1 MSWLILVD
9 HDRDLSNADTP
20 HKVMTTR
27 DYLSRPQLF
36 GNSKPKIIN
45 LARGYSYQGAGYYCS
60 LLAEARG
67 HRIIPTVEVIA
78 ELSRKTLYDR
88 ALPELQE
95 SLNRCLAKAG
105 EAMPAGPMKLLIC
118 FGQVQS
124 PALAPFA
131 RLLFDWFRV
140 PVLRVTG
147 MGDGRRQIDRISA
160 AGVNALAP
168 EERIFFLEAMNQHTR
183 GTWRD
188 AKARAQAKYTLAVL
202 IDPEEELAP
211 SSQASLRHFARIA
224 ARMSIEVEPIHK
236 GDLDRLAEYDALFIR
251 ATTKIDNFTYRFA
264 RRAQQE
270 GMPVIDDP
278 QSMIRCTNKVYLAER
293 LSAAGVATP
302 KTVVVQSLKDAEG
315 LGDQL
320 GWPVV
325 LKTPDGAFSRGVFK
339 CDDGAALK
347 ERLKSLLDESDLLI
361 AQAFLPT
368 NFDWRVGV
376 LDGEPL
382 FACQYHMVKR
392 HWQIVRHEA
401 GKTPDEGGFTTVA
414 LDETPLG
421 VVETAVKAAR
431 LMGNGLYGVDLK
443 QTPDGVFVIEVNDNP
458 DLNHGVED
466 AREKD
471 AVWEKLVRW
480 YWDRLE
486 A

>member
-1 MSWLILVD
+1 
-9 HDRDLSNADTP
+9 
-20 HKVMTTR
+20 
-27 DYLSRPQLF
+27 
-36 GNSKPKIIN
+36 
-45 LARGYSYQGAGYYCS
+45 
-60 LLAEARG
+60 
-67 HRIIPTVEVIA
+67 
-78 ELSRKTLYDR
+78 
-88 ALPELQE
+88 
-95 SLNRCLAKAG
+95 
-105 EAMPAGPMKLLIC
+105 
-118 FGQVQS
+118 
-124 PALAPFA
+124 
-131 RLLFDWFRV
+131 
-140 PVLRVTG
+140 
-147 MGDGRRQIDRISA
+147 
-160 AGVNALAP
+160 
-168 EERIFFLEAMNQHTR
+168 
-183 GTWRD
+183 
-188 AKARAQAKYTLAVL
+188 
-202 IDPEEELAP
+202 
-211 SSQASLRHFARIA
+211 
-224 ARMSIEVEPIHK
+224 
-236 GDLDRLAEYDALFIR
+236 
-251 ATTKIDNFTYRFA
+251 
-264 RRAQQE
+264 
-270 GMPVIDDP
+270 
-278 QSMIRCTNKVYLAER
+278 MIRCTNKVYLAER
-293 LSAAGVATP
+293 LSAAGVLTP

-443 QTPDGVFVIEVNDNP
+443 QTPDRVFVIEVNDNP
-458 DLNHGVED
+458 DLNHGIED

-471 AVWEKLVRW
+471 AVWEKLVKW